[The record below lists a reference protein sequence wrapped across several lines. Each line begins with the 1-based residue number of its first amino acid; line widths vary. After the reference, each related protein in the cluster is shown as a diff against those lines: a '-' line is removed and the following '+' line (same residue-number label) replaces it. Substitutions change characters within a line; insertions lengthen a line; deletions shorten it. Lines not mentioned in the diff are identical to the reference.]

1 MPRMKATRFDAPFAK
16 IFARPFARRFAR
28 PFARPFAVLFAMRF
42 AVLFALLF
50 VVVPNTAHAQ
60 KPVTAGASVPRG
72 TVIHLRLQ
80 SGSVKLSGWPFD
92 SVHVSGMLAPGESW
106 AMRADGDTMRLRAD
120 GIPRGLAAPS
130 ELEIFV
136 PMSSPL
142 IVRAAAASLVVRDFD
157 VSVDVA
163 TAAGNLLVEA
173 VRGPVRAETMQGTL
187 TVLGPIPRVD
197 ASTASGALL
206 VSVPYDTINDVVYE
220 QRTTSE
226 RATPFSVVLLR
237 SVSGRITF
245 DSPAVDSAII
255 HNVRGDVRVITS
267 PTASGRVHV
276 TSHVGRVIVGWTD
289 KMRANVDALT
299 QKGGVRGRV
308 PVNGAPPAGAAAQT
322 TGNVAQSAGDA
333 APSSAGVDV
342 STLMRRTP
350 LGVAVSYTFG
360 RSNDTRPGPFT
371 VRAVRGEL
379 VFERVDVRP
388 AP

>member
-1 MPRMKATRFDAPFAK
+1 MPRTKILRFDAIVA
-16 IFARPFARRFAR
+16 APFARRLLRPVAGPVAGPVAR
-28 PFARPFAVLFAMRF
+28 PFTRLIAVLFAVLS
-42 AVLFALLF
+42 AV
-50 VVVPNTAHAQ
+50 VTHTAHAQ

-72 TVIHLRLQ
+72 TVVHLRLQ

-120 GIPRGLAAPS
+120 GIPRGLSAPS

-136 PMSSPL
+136 PMSSAL
-142 IVRAAAASLVVRDFD
+142 IVRAAAASLVIRDFD

-220 QRTTSE
+220 QRSTSA
-226 RATPFSVVLLR
+226 RTIPFGVVTLR

-245 DSPAVDSAII
+245 DSPAVDSASI

-267 PTASGRVHV
+267 PTVSGRVHV
-276 TSHVGRVIVGWTD
+276 TSHAGRVIVGWTD
-289 KMRANVDALT
+289 KTRANVDALT

-308 PVNGAPPAGAAAQT
+308 PDKNASAVTAPPAG
-322 TGNVAQSAGDA
+322 DA
-333 APSSAGVDV
+333 ASTSGEVDV
-342 STLMRRTP
+342 STMMRRTP
-350 LGVAVSYTFG
+350 LGVSVSYTFG
-360 RSNDTRPGPFT
+360 RMNDALPSGAFT

-379 VFERVDVRP
+379 VFERVDVRA